1 MTIVVLRRHMDA
13 IIPNKFDDF
22 KLAIDNFKRLEE
34 EQPEQKLAATCLFKD
49 NNYWLYHR
57 FEIDSADDEKANP
70 GDKLWLVMR
79 HMGNDKDHNF

>member
-1 MTIVVLRRHMDA
+1 M
-13 IIPNKFDDF
+13 
-22 KLAIDNFKRLEE
+22 
-34 EQPEQKLAATCLFKD
+34 EQKKPDQPDPLKIVSAACMFKD
-49 NNYWLYHR
+49 DNYWMYHR